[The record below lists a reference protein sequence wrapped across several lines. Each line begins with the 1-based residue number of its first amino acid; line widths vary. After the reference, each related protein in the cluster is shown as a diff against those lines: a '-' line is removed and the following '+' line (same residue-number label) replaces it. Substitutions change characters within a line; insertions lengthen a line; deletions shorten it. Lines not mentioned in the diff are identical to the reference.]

1 MKQLFP
7 FLLLSQ
13 FLLHLTACQEP
24 PEINC
29 LPENRKLTDIVSRE
43 QDKIITVADKLQ
55 QFQARC
61 ENEKIVDS
69 SGKEIRFY
77 ELTGCWGNAP
87 ANYQEILAQQA
98 AEIETLREQYTLILM
113 TCNPDGVPFE

>member
-1 MKQLFP
+1 MRTATCL
-7 FLLLSQ
+7 LLLSQ
-13 FLLHLTACQEP
+13 CLLYLTACQQP
-24 PEINC
+24 LEINC

-61 ENEKIVDS
+61 DNEKIVDS

-87 ANYQEILAQQA
+87 ANYQEILAKQA
-98 AEIETLREQYTLILM
+98 EEIETLQEQYTLILM
-113 TCNPDGVPFE
+113 TCNPDGVLFE

>member
-1 MKQLFP
+1 MKNLLCL
-7 FLLLSQ
+7 LLLSPS
-13 FLLHLTACQEP
+13 LLYLTACQEP

-43 QDKIITVADKLQ
+43 QDKIVTVADKLK

-61 ENEKIVDS
+61 ENDQLMDS

-77 ELTGCWGNAP
+77 QLTGCWGNAP
-87 ANYQEILAQQA
+87 ANYQEILAKQA

-113 TCNPDGVPFE
+113 TCNPGEVLHQ

>member
-1 MKQLFP
+1 MRTATCL
-7 FLLLSQ
+7 LLLSQ
-13 FLLHLTACQEP
+13 CLLYLTACQQP
-24 PEINC
+24 LEINC

-77 ELTGCWGNAP
+77 QLTGCWGMAP
-87 ANYQEILAQQA
+87 ANYQEILAKQA
-98 AEIETLREQYTLILM
+98 AEIETLQEQYTLILM
-113 TCNPDGVPFE
+113 TCNPGEVPHQ